1 MTTSPKNEVWTVFKR
16 LLGYLKPLKTVL
28 AFAIIGLAMYALV
41 DATFIAVIKPFID
54 EGFGGQAGQA
64 AQAAGGISSLDLGTS
79 GGFNSSSDV
88 LLMAPFVVIG
98 LFSLRGLAN
107 FLSTYCISYMSARVI
122 MDMRQE
128 VFEHY
133 LTLPVS
139 YIDKENTGNLISRV
153 TYDTEQIA
161 RASGSALITIVR
173 DSITVVG
180 MIAIMFYFSWK
191 LSLVI
196 LVVGPII
203 GVVITV
209 VSRRFRKV
217 SKQIQTAMGGV
228 TAATE
233 QMIKG
238 HKNVLSFGGQE
249 TEAQRFAK
257 VNDQN
262 RYQTMKLATAQ
273 AISQPVVMIIGS
285 FALAFVLYAASIES
299 MKAELTAGTFAT
311 ILGAMLAM
319 LQPIKNL
326 TRVNA
331 EFQRGIAACTTVF
344 ELLDT
349 EPESDTGTLEVDRVK
364 GELAF
369 NNVDFSYP
377 GHEKLALNGI
387 DFKVEQGQTLAL
399 VGRSGSG
406 KSTIAS
412 LITRF
417 YTGLKAGE
425 ITLDGHNINDYKL
438 KSLRSQVALV
448 SQQVTLFNDSIANNI
463 AYAYPGVATKEQ
475 IIEAATLA
483 HAMEFI
489 EPMPEG
495 LDTQIGE
502 NGVMLSGGQRQRIAI
517 ARAILRNSPVLILD
531 EATSALDTESEKAI
545 QQGLDNLR
553 QNRTSIVIAHRL
565 STIESADQI
574 LVVDQGQIV
583 ERGTHVSLLAKG
595 GVYAN
600 LYQMQFGS

>member
-1 MTTSPKNEVWTVFKR
+1 MTNSSNQEVWTVFKR
-16 LLGYLKPLKTVL
+16 LMGYIKPLKVVFGFAVL
-28 AFAIIGLAMYALV
+28 GLFMYAAV

-54 EGFGGQAGQA
+54 GGFGGQVSQVT
-64 AQAAGGISSLDLGTS
+64 SSSGVANIDLGTS
-79 GGFNSSSDV
+79 DGFGASNDV
-88 LLMAPFVVIG
+88 LMMAPIVVIV

-107 FLSTYCISYMSARVI
+107 FLSTYCISFMSARLI
-122 MDMRQE
+122 MDLRQE

-139 YIDKENTGNLISRV
+139 YIDRENSGNLISRV

-161 RASGSALITIVR
+161 RATGSALISIVR

-180 MIAIMFYFSWK
+180 MLAIMFFYSWK
-191 LSLVI
+191 LSLCIFVI
-196 LVVGPII
+196 GPII
-203 GVVITV
+203 GLIISI
-209 VSRRFRKV
+209 VSKRFRKV
-217 SKQIQTAMGGV
+217 SKRIQAAMGGV

-238 HKNVLSFGGQE
+238 HKNVLAFGGQE
-249 TEAQRFAK
+249 TESERFAL
-257 VNDQN
+257 VNEQN
-262 RYQTMKLATAQ
+262 RYQNMKLALAQ
-273 AISQPVVMIIGS
+273 SISQPLVMVIGS
-285 FALAFVLYAASIES
+285 FALAFVLYAASFEG
-299 MKAELTAGTFAT
+299 MQEELTAGTFAT

-319 LQPIKNL
+319 LQPIKSL

-331 EFQRGIAACTTVF
+331 EFQRGIAASTTVF

-349 EPESDTGTLEVDRVK
+349 KPEVDNGSYKVTRVK
-364 GELAF
+364 GELSF
-369 NNVDFSYP
+369 NQVSFSYP
-377 GHEKLALNGI
+377 DQEKLALNKI
-387 DFKVEQGQTLAL
+387 DFSVKQGQTIAL

-417 YTGLKAGE
+417 YTGLESGSIE
-425 ITLDGHNINDYKL
+425 LDGVNIDDFEL
-438 KSLRSQVALV
+438 KNLRSQVALV
-448 SQQVTLFNDSIANNI
+448 SQQVTLFNDTIGNNI
-463 AYAYPGVATKEQ
+463 AYAYPGEVTQEQ

-489 EPMPEG
+489 ELLPEG
-495 LDTQIGE
+495 LDTQVGE
-502 NGVMLSGGQRQRIAI
+502 NGVLLSGGQRQRIAI

-545 QQGLDNLR
+545 QLGLDNLR
-553 QNRTSIVIAHRL
+553 HNRTSIVIAHRL

-574 LVVDQGQIV
+574 LVIDQGEVV
-583 ERGTHVSLLAKG
+583 ERGDHKSLLAKD

-600 LYQMQFGS
+600 LYKMQFSS

>member
-1 MTTSPKNEVWTVFKR
+1 MTTSSNQEVWTVFKR
-16 LLGYLKPLKTVL
+16 LMVYIKPLKGVFFLAVVGLVL
-28 AFAIIGLAMYALV
+28 YGLV
-41 DATFIAVIKPFID
+41 DMTFIAVIKPFID
-54 EGFGGQAGQA
+54 GGFGGQASQIPSA
-64 AQAAGGISSLDLGTS
+64 ANGLDLGTTD
-79 GGFNSSSDV
+79 GFNSSSDV
-88 LLMAPFVVIG
+88 LMMAPFVVIG
-98 LFSLRGLAN
+98 LFTLRGLAN
-107 FLSTYCISYMSARVI
+107 FLSTYCVSYMSARLI
-122 MDMRQE
+122 MDMRQH
-128 VFEHY
+128 VFDHY

-139 YIDKENTGNLISRV
+139 YMDRENTGSLISRV

-161 RASGSALITIVR
+161 RATGSALITMVR

-180 MIAIMFYFSWK
+180 MLTVMFYYSWK
-191 LSLVI
+191 LSLCI
-196 LVVGPII
+196 LIIGPII
-203 GVVITV
+203 GVIITV

-217 SKQIQTAMGGV
+217 SKRIQTAMGGV

-233 QMIKG
+233 QMITG

-249 TEAQRFAK
+249 VESQRFGV
-257 VNDQN
+257 VNEQN
-262 RYQTMKLATAQ
+262 RYQTMKLAMAQ
-273 AISQPVVMIIGS
+273 SVSQPLVMVIGS
-285 FALAFVLYAASIES
+285 FALAFVLYAASFES
-299 MKAELTAGTFAT
+299 LQSELTAGTFAT

-319 LQPIKNL
+319 LNPIKSL

-344 ELLDT
+344 ELLDI
-349 EPESDTGTLEVDRVK
+349 EPEKDEGKHTVERVK
-364 GELAF
+364 GNLSFNHVSFRYPEQEGLALD
-369 NNVDFSYP
+369 NIDFSV
-377 GHEKLALNGI
+377 K
-387 DFKVEQGQTLAL
+387 QGQTIAL

-417 YTGLKAGE
+417 YTGLSEGE
-425 ITLDGHNINDYKL
+425 IVLDGVSIDDYTL
-438 KSLRSQVALV
+438 ECLRSQVALV

-463 AYAYPGVATKEQ
+463 AYAYSGEVSREQ
-475 IIEAATLA
+475 IIEAARSA

-489 EPMPEG
+489 ELLPDG

-553 QNRTSIVIAHRL
+553 LNRTSIVIAHRL
-565 STIESADQI
+565 STIEAADQI
-574 LVVDQGQIV
+574 LVIDQGKVV
-583 ERGTHVSLLAKG
+583 ERGNHASLLEQE
-595 GVYAN
+595 GVYSN

>member
-1 MTTSPKNEVWTVFKR
+1 MTNSSNQEVWTVFKR
-16 LLGYLKPLKTVL
+16 LMGYIKPLKVVFGFAVL
-28 AFAIIGLAMYALV
+28 GLCMYAAV

-54 EGFGGQAGQA
+54 GGFGGQVGQVT
-64 AQAAGGISSLDLGTS
+64 SSSAVTNIDLGTS
-79 GGFNSSSDV
+79 DGFGASSNV
-88 LLMAPFVVIG
+88 LMMAPIVVIV

-107 FLSTYCISYMSARVI
+107 FLSTYCISFMSAHLI
-122 MDMRQE
+122 MDLRQE

-139 YIDKENTGNLISRV
+139 YIDRENSGNLISRV

-161 RASGSALITIVR
+161 RATGSALISIVR

-180 MIAIMFYFSWK
+180 MLAIMFFYSWK
-191 LSLVI
+191 LSLCIFVI
-196 LVVGPII
+196 GPII
-203 GVVITV
+203 GLIISI
-209 VSRRFRKV
+209 VSKRFRKV
-217 SKQIQTAMGGV
+217 SKRIQAAMGGV

-238 HKNVLSFGGQE
+238 HKNVLAFGGQE
-249 TEAQRFAK
+249 AESERFAV
-257 VNDQN
+257 VNEQN
-262 RYQTMKLATAQ
+262 RYQNMKLAMAQ
-273 AISQPVVMIIGS
+273 SISQPLVMVIGS
-285 FALAFVLYAASIES
+285 FALAFVLYAASFEG
-299 MKAELTAGTFAT
+299 MQEELTAGTFAT

-319 LQPIKNL
+319 LQPIKSL

-349 EPESDTGTLEVDRVK
+349 KPEVDTGTYKVERVK
-364 GELAF
+364 GELSF
-369 NNVDFSYP
+369 NQVSFRYP
-377 GHEKLALNGI
+377 NQDKLALNKI
-387 DFKVEQGQTLAL
+387 DFSVKQGQTIAL

-417 YTGLKAGE
+417 YTGLEEGSIE
-425 ITLDGHNINDYKL
+425 LDGVNIDDFGL
-438 KSLRSQVALV
+438 KNLRCQVALV
-448 SQQVTLFNDSIANNI
+448 SQQVTLFNDTIGNNI
-463 AYAYPGVATKEQ
+463 AYAYPGEVTQEQ

-489 EPMPEG
+489 ELLPEG
-495 LDTQIGE
+495 LDTQVGE
-502 NGVMLSGGQRQRIAI
+502 NGVLLSGGQRQRIAI

-545 QQGLDNLR
+545 QLGLDNLR
-553 QNRTSIVIAHRL
+553 HNRTSIVIAHRL

-574 LVVDQGQIV
+574 LVIDQGVIV
-583 ERGTHVSLLAKG
+583 ERGDHQSLLAQG

-600 LYQMQFGS
+600 LYKMQFSS

>member
-1 MTTSPKNEVWTVFKR
+1 MTNSSNQEVWTVFKR
-16 LLGYLKPLKTVL
+16 LMGYIKPLKVVFGFAVL
-28 AFAIIGLAMYALV
+28 GLFMYAAV

-54 EGFGGQAGQA
+54 GGFGGQVSQVT
-64 AQAAGGISSLDLGTS
+64 SSSGVANIDLGTS
-79 GGFNSSSDV
+79 DGFGASSDV
-88 LLMAPFVVIG
+88 LMMAPIVVIV

-107 FLSTYCISYMSARVI
+107 FLSTYCISFMSARLI
-122 MDMRQE
+122 MDLRQE

-139 YIDKENTGNLISRV
+139 YIDRENSGNLISRV

-161 RASGSALITIVR
+161 RATGSALITIVR

-180 MIAIMFYFSWK
+180 MLAIMFFYSWK
-191 LSLVI
+191 LSLCIFVI
-196 LVVGPII
+196 GPII
-203 GVVITV
+203 GLIISI
-209 VSRRFRKV
+209 VSKRFRKV
-217 SKQIQTAMGGV
+217 SKRIQAAMGGV

-238 HKNVLSFGGQE
+238 HKNVLAFGGQE
-249 TEAQRFAK
+249 AESERFAL
-257 VNDQN
+257 VNEQN
-262 RYQTMKLATAQ
+262 RYQNMKLALAQ
-273 AISQPVVMIIGS
+273 SISQPLVMVIGS
-285 FALAFVLYAASIES
+285 FALAFVLYAASFEG
-299 MKAELTAGTFAT
+299 MQEELTAGTFAT

-319 LQPIKNL
+319 LQPIKSL

-349 EPESDTGTLEVDRVK
+349 KSEVDNGTYQVERVK
-364 GELAF
+364 GELRF
-369 NNVDFSYP
+369 NQVSFRYP
-377 GHEKLALNGI
+377 TQEKLALNKI
-387 DFKVEQGQTLAL
+387 DFSVKQGQTIAL

-417 YTGLKAGE
+417 YTGLEEGSIE
-425 ITLDGHNINDYKL
+425 LDGVNIDDFGL

-448 SQQVTLFNDSIANNI
+448 SQQVTLFNDTIGNNI
-463 AYAYPGVATKEQ
+463 AYAYPGEVTQEQ

-489 EPMPEG
+489 ELLPEG
-495 LDTQIGE
+495 LDTQVGE
-502 NGVMLSGGQRQRIAI
+502 NGVLLSGGQRQRIAI

-545 QQGLDNLR
+545 QLGLDNLR
-553 QNRTSIVIAHRL
+553 HNRTSIVIAHRL

-574 LVVDQGQIV
+574 LVIDQGVVV
-583 ERGTHVSLLAKG
+583 ERGDHLSLLAQD

-600 LYQMQFGS
+600 LYKMQFSS

>member
-1 MTTSPKNEVWTVFKR
+1 MTKSTKSEVWTVFRR
-16 LLGYLKPLKTVL
+16 LLGYLKPLKAVF
-28 AFAIIGLAMYALV
+28 AFAVLGLTTYALV

-64 AQAAGGISSLDLGTS
+64 TSGITSLDLGTS
-79 GGFNSSSDV
+79 GGFNSDNDV
-88 LLMAPFVVIG
+88 LFYAPFFVVG
-98 LFSLRGLAN
+98 LFTLRGIAN
-107 FLSTYCISYMSARVI
+107 FVSTYSISYMSARLI
-122 MDMRQE
+122 MDMRQQ

-139 YIDKENTGNLISRV
+139 YMDSENTGNLISRV

-161 RASGSALITIVR
+161 RATGSAMITIIR
-173 DSITVVG
+173 DSITVIG
-180 MIAIMFYFSWK
+180 MLVIMFYYSWK
-191 LSLVI
+191 LSLCI
-196 LVVGPII
+196 LII
-203 GVVITV
+203 GPVIGYVIATV
-209 VSRRFRKV
+209 SKRFRKV
-217 SKQIQTAMGGV
+217 SKNIQAAMGNV

-233 QMIKG
+233 QMLKG
-238 HKNVLSFGGQE
+238 HKNVLSFGGQK
-249 TEAQRFAK
+249 TEAERFWK

-262 RYQTMKLATAQ
+262 RYQTMKLAMAQ
-273 AISQPVVMIIGS
+273 AVSQPLVMIIGS
-285 FALAFVLYAASIES
+285 FALAFVLYAASIDSLKE
-299 MKAELTAGTFAT
+299 ELTAGTFAT

-349 EPESDTGTLEVDRVK
+349 SPEVDNGTYQVERVK
-364 GELAF
+364 GDLSF
-369 NNVDFSYP
+369 NQVNFSYP
-377 GHEKLALNGI
+377 GQDKPALEDIN
-387 DFKVEQGQTLAL
+387 FTVEQGKTIAL

-406 KSTIAS
+406 KSTIAN
-412 LITRF
+412 LVTRF
-417 YTGLKAGE
+417 YTGLSEGK
-425 ITLDGHNINDYKL
+425 ITLDGVNIDDYTL
-438 KSLRSQVALV
+438 TCLRDQVALV

-463 AYAYPGVATKEQ
+463 AYAYSGEATQEQ

-489 EPMPEG
+489 ELLPEG

-502 NGVMLSGGQRQRIAI
+502 DGVMLSGGQRQRIAI

-545 QQGLDNLR
+545 QLGLDNLR
-553 QNRTSIVIAHRL
+553 YNRTSIVIAHRL

-574 LVVDQGQIV
+574 LVVDQGQII
-583 ERGTHVSLLAKG
+583 ERGTHQSLLEQDGMYAK
-595 GVYAN
+595 